1 MSVTDRRT
9 SSWTTARLQS
19 LPCIARSRSSPSG
32 SPGDI
37 DRRPSR
43 DHTARCRVLS
53 RTRIFGYGCSLRPCI
68 AWCSRRVHPAM
79 PPEEPLMDIVLRALA
94 AYVFI
99 LFLMRVVGRRE
110 LSSMEPSDVILLV
123 VIGDLVQNGVTQSDY
138 SVTGIVLA
146 AGTIGVLATITA
158 VITHRWSRIRNVI
171 EGEPVILVQDG
182 QLIER
187 NM

>member
-1 MSVTDRRT
+1 
-9 SSWTTARLQS
+9 
-19 LPCIARSRSSPSG
+19 
-32 SPGDI
+32 
-37 DRRPSR
+37 
-43 DHTARCRVLS
+43 
-53 RTRIFGYGCSLRPCI
+53 
-68 AWCSRRVHPAM
+68 
-79 PPEEPLMDIVLRALA
+79 MDIVLRAFV

-171 EGEPVILVQDG
+171 EGEPVILVQNG
-182 QLIER
+182 KLIER
-187 NM
+187 NMKNERLTEDEVMEQARLQQGVESLGEVKWAVLETSGSISIVKTQ

>member
-1 MSVTDRRT
+1 
-9 SSWTTARLQS
+9 
-19 LPCIARSRSSPSG
+19 
-32 SPGDI
+32 
-37 DRRPSR
+37 
-43 DHTARCRVLS
+43 
-53 RTRIFGYGCSLRPCI
+53 
-68 AWCSRRVHPAM
+68 
-79 PPEEPLMDIVLRALA
+79 MDIVLRAFV

-171 EGEPVILVQDG
+171 EGEPVILVQNG
-182 QLIER
+182 KLIER
-187 NM
+187 NMKNERLTEDEVMEQARLQQGVESLDEVKWAVLETSGSISIVKTQ